1 MTPRPFSFTR
11 VQRCLCNGITPNFSA
26 KLGSVSTKLPTARQR
41 NFGSTSAS
49 RKDVWVETTSQQTF
63 TSALEAGATT
73 FLFQEAD
80 SQLIEAW
87 QRIAAFDAVLNRG
100 GDLEQ
105 GGKQVKSSILKEQD

>member
-1 MTPRPFSFTR
+1 MPAVFSSTG
-11 VQRCLCNGITPNFSA
+11 VQHRLCNGMTSKFSA
-26 KLGSVSTKLPTARQR
+26 KIRNSTRLLTARQL
-41 NFGSTSAS
+41 NCGSTLAS

-87 QRIAAFDAVLNRG
+87 QRIAAFDAVLCRG
-100 GDLEQ
+100 GSLEQ
-105 GGKQVKSSILKEQD
+105 DGKQVIISAFNAQERL